1 MVWANPGSILLL
13 GALAFLQLFPAG
25 IGDGEHALN
34 EPRQAK
40 LDELFRGSIVIDAV
54 GWLGSD
60 LLEQVLLWG

>member
-1 MVWANPGSILLL
+1 LL

-40 LDELFRGSIVIDAV
+40 LDELFRGRIVIDAV

-60 LLEQVLLWG
+60 LLEQRLLWG